1 MAEKKRRIPL
11 GITLVEQNLIT
22 EEQLKEALAE
32 SEKSGEPLRKVLIRL
47 GMVTEEDII
56 SFYVEQM
63 GIPRVDLSSYLID
76 PKIVGLIPEA
86 LSKKYQVIPLFKTK
100 ESLTVAM
107 TDPLNVVAI
116 DELKLKTG
124 LNIEATIAGEVDIRQ
139 AINQYY
145 GVGGSIEEVLKSI
158 DIEALSVEEEDAAI
172 EKLHEVAEEAP
183 IIKLVNL
190 IMMQAIR
197 DRASDIHVE
206 PEESSVKIRFRIDG
220 ILHDTS
226 EIPKHLQ
233 AAIISRIKIMSDMN
247 IALKRAPQDGRFGIN
262 LEGSKID
269 LRVSTFP
276 TIHGENVVMRLLDA
290 TSILLGLGELGFS
303 EENFNHFNKLIKQPN
318 GIILVTG
325 PTGSGK
331 TTTLYSALNTINTP
345 DKNII
350 TIEDPVEY
358 QLKGIRQSQINPK
371 AGLTFANGLRS
382 ILRQDPDIVMVGEI
396 RDKETAEIAIQAAL
410 TGHLVFSTLHTNDAP
425 GALTRLIDMGIEPFL
440 ISSSVIGI
448 LAQRLVRKLCESCK
462 KTFKPSE
469 KLLEDLGIPLPKVDL
484 TFYKSE
490 GCKVCKNTGYKGRI
504 GIFELITVDDKIRDL
519 VLTKT
524 SSTVIKR
531 AAEEAGMKTLR
542 EDGLIKILAGQTSI
556 DEVIRVTQVE

>member
-1 MAEKKRRIPL
+1 MIEKKKRIPL

-22 EEQLKEALAE
+22 EEQLKAALAE
-32 SEKSGEPLRKVLIRL
+32 SEKSGEPLRKVLIKL

-76 PKIVGLIPEA
+76 PKTVGLIPED
-86 LSKKYQVIPLFKTK
+86 LSKKYQVIPLFKARET
-100 ESLTVAM
+100 LTVAM

-158 DIEALSVEEEDAAI
+158 DIEALSVGEEEAAI
-172 EKLHEVAEEAP
+172 EKLHEIAEEAP

-197 DRASDIHVE
+197 DRASDIHIE
-206 PEESSVKIRFRIDG
+206 PEESSLKIRFRIDG

-247 IALKRAPQDGRFGIN
+247 IALKRAPQDGRFGIK
-262 LEGSKID
+262 LEGSQID
-269 LRVSTFP
+269 LRVSTYP

-290 TSILLGLGELGFS
+290 TSILIGLEELGLS
-303 EENFNHFNKLIKQPN
+303 EENFSQFSKLIKQPN

-358 QLKGIRQSQINPK
+358 KLKGIRQSQINPK

-448 LAQRLVRKLCESCK
+448 LAQRLVRKLCESCR

-469 KLLEDLGIPLPKVDL
+469 KLLEDLGIPLPGGDL
-484 TFYKSE
+484 AFYRSE
-490 GCKVCKNTGYKGRI
+490 GCKTCKNTGYKGRI
-504 GIFELITVDDKIRDL
+504 GIFELIIIDDKIRDL

-524 SSTVIKR
+524 SSSVIKK
-531 AAEEAGMKTLR
+531 AAQEAGMKTLR